1 MMRPDSGT
9 AAGRTEPH
17 GDPAGEAPP
26 AGRAMARASG
36 AALGGAAR
44 GGAAL
49 VMRRAWPAVVGLGLG
64 LLALGPG
71 LGRGFL
77 LSYDMV
83 AVPRQP
89 FGAAMFGLSGGPARA
104 VPSDVALA
112 VLSRV
117 IPADLAQKALLLAIF
132 MLACAG
138 AAALL
143 PREPWFARLAAG
155 VFYTWNP
162 FVAERLIIGQWALLL
177 GYAGLPWV
185 LRAAHDLGREPSWRG
200 TGRLAVALLPA
211 AVGGFAAMTISALVA
226 LPAAAFSARQPAARR
241 PPPRTNEVPLL
252 QIEARQRH
260 FAASR
265 LGPARWRAGAI
276 TLAVIGAASLPWLIP
291 SLLRPV
297 YADPAGVAAFA
308 ARADTPF
315 GAAGSVLMLGGMWNA
330 RAVPAGYGGGWSVL
344 WLAVVVTAA
353 AGYVLLGG
361 RRRWPGLGTA
371 ALAGLAIAGLGLTG
385 PGQDLLRAAQAL
397 WPGFA
402 VLRDG
407 QQFAA
412 PLALVEAL
420 GAGLAAAWLA
430 RGPVPERAARPA
442 CQPDPYPGAA
452 TSQIVGDTNHLV
464 GDTNQVVGGT
474 NQMVG
479 GTNQV
484 VGGTNQM
491 AGAGRAA
498 GLMLAICLLLAPVL
512 LLPGLAWGA
521 AGRLR
526 PAQYPPGWLAAARL
540 IDSSPAAGTVLVL
553 PWAGYRSPAWNGGRT
568 MLDPWPRL
576 VSRPVIWNDGPQVGP
591 LQLRPDDPAARALDR
606 VIRGGGPLTGALRAA
621 GVRFVISDGGAG
633 GVADR
638 LPGATKVTVSPGL
651 TVYLLTGSS
660 RK

>member
-1 MMRPDSGT
+1 
-9 AAGRTEPH
+9 
-17 GDPAGEAPP
+17 
-26 AGRAMARASG
+26 
-36 AALGGAAR
+36 
-44 GGAAL
+44 
-49 VMRRAWPAVVGLGLG
+49 VGLGLG

-104 VPSDVALA
+104 VPSDAVLA
-112 VLSRV
+112 ALSRV

-143 PREPWFARLAAG
+143 PREPWYARLAAG

-185 LRAAHDLGREPSWRG
+185 LRAARDLGREPSWRG

-226 LPAAAFSARQPAARR
+226 LPAAAFSARQPAAR
-241 PPPRTNEVPLL
+241 
-252 QIEARQRH
+252 
-260 FAASR
+260 
-265 LGPARWRAGAI
+265 WRAGAI
-276 TLAVIGAASLPWLIP
+276 VLAVIGAASLPWLIP

-315 GAAGSVLMLGGMWNA
+315 GSAGSVLMLGGIWNA

-361 RRRWPGLGTA
+361 RRRWPGLGAA
-371 ALAGLAIAGLGLTG
+371 ALTGLAIAGLGLTG

-412 PLALVEAL
+412 PLALAEAL

-430 RGPVPERAARPA
+430 RGPVTGPAPARPG
-442 CQPDPYPGAA
+442 PSGGGA
-452 TSQIVGDTNHLV
+452 D
-464 GDTNQVVGGT
+464 
-474 NQMVG
+474 
-479 GTNQV
+479 
-484 VGGTNQM
+484 
-491 AGAGRAA
+491 RAA
-498 GLMLAICLLLAPVL
+498 GVALAVALLLAPVL

-526 PAQYPPGWLAAARL
+526 PAQYPAGWLAAARL

-576 VSRPVIWNDGPQVGP
+576 VSRPVIWNDGPRVGP
-591 LQLRPDDPAARALDR
+591 LQLRPDDPAARALDG

>member
-1 MMRPDSGT
+1 
-9 AAGRTEPH
+9 
-17 GDPAGEAPP
+17 
-26 AGRAMARASG
+26 
-36 AALGGAAR
+36 
-44 GGAAL
+44 
-49 VMRRAWPAVVGLGLG
+49 VRRVWPAVVGLGLG

-104 VPSDVALA
+104 VPSDA
-112 VLSRV
+112 VLAAVSRV

-143 PREPWFARLAAG
+143 PREPWYARLAAG

-226 LPAAAFSARQPAARR
+226 LPAAILGAARPAARR
-241 PPPRTNEVPLL
+241 PADAIEVPLL
-252 QIEARQRH
+252 DIDAEQRH
-260 FAASR
+260 FDR
-265 LGPARWRAGAI
+265 IELGPGARRLRSGAV
-276 TLAVIGAASLPWLIP
+276 TLAVIGVASLPWLIP

-315 GAAGSVLMLGGMWNA
+315 GSAGSLLMLGGMWNA

-353 AGYVLLGG
+353 AGYVLLRG
-361 RRRWPGLGTA
+361 RRRWPGLGLA
-371 ALAGLAIAGLGLTG
+371 ALAGLAIAALGLTG
-385 PGQDLLRAAQAL
+385 AGQDLLRAAQSL

-407 QQFAA
+407 QEFAA
-412 PLALVEAL
+412 PLALAEAL

-430 RGPVPERAARPA
+430 RRPAAQPSPVDVPLMPIEEPDGTSTVLQARPR
-442 CQPDPYPGAA
+442 DIDRG
-452 TSQIVGDTNHLV
+452 GD
-464 GDTNQVVGGT
+464 
-474 NQMVG
+474 
-479 GTNQV
+479 
-484 VGGTNQM
+484 
-491 AGAGRAA
+491 RA
-498 GLMLAICLLLAPVL
+498 GLALAVCLVLAPVL

-526 PAQYPPGWLAAARL
+526 PAQYPAGWLAAARL
-540 IDSSPAAGTVLVL
+540 IDSSPAAGKVLVL

-576 VSRPVIWNDGPQVGP
+576 VSRPVIWNDGPRVGP
-591 LQLRPDDPAARALDR
+591 LQLRPDNPAARALDG

-651 TVYLLTGSS
+651 TVYLLTGSN

>member
-1 MMRPDSGT
+1 
-9 AAGRTEPH
+9 
-17 GDPAGEAPP
+17 
-26 AGRAMARASG
+26 
-36 AALGGAAR
+36 
-44 GGAAL
+44 
-49 VMRRAWPAVVGLGLG
+49 VGLGLG

-89 FGAAMFGLSGGPARA
+89 FGADMFGLSGGPARA
-104 VPSDVALA
+104 VPSDAVLA
-112 VLSRV
+112 ALSRV

-143 PREPWFARLAAG
+143 PREPWYARLAAG

-185 LRAAHDLGREPSWRG
+185 LRAARDLGREPSWRG

-226 LPAAAFSARQPAARR
+226 LPAAAFSA
-241 PPPRTNEVPLL
+241 T
-252 QIEARQRH
+252 
-260 FAASR
+260 
-265 LGPARWRAGAI
+265 GPARWRAGAI
-276 TLAVIGAASLPWLIP
+276 ALAVIGAASLPWLIP

-315 GAAGSVLMLGGMWNA
+315 GSAGSVLMLGGMWNA

-361 RRRWPGLGTA
+361 RRRWPGLGAA
-371 ALAGLAIAGLGLTG
+371 ALTGLAIAGLGLTG
-385 PGQDLLRAAQAL
+385 PGQDLLRAAQTL

-412 PLALVEAL
+412 PLALAEAL

-430 RGPVPERAARPA
+430 RGPVARPA
-442 CQPDPYPGAA
+442 RAD
-452 TSQIVGDTNHLV
+452 
-464 GDTNQVVGGT
+464 
-474 NQMVG
+474 
-479 GTNQV
+479 
-484 VGGTNQM
+484 
-491 AGAGRAA
+491 RAA
-498 GLMLAICLLLAPVL
+498 GVALAVALLLAPVL

-526 PAQYPPGWLAAARL
+526 PAQYPAGWLAAARL

-576 VSRPVIWNDGPQVGP
+576 VSRPVIWNDGPRVGP
-591 LQLRPDDPAARALDR
+591 LQLRPDDPAARALDG